1 MSDQGLTPAKANLIV
16 WGGSAFLIGAVV
28 FLYTGPNFLDLGDL
42 APSTLPKVNALL
54 NASCALVLMA
64 AWGAILRKNVARHR
78 RLMFTAVGLS
88 ALFLVSY
95 ILQHATFPS
104 VKYGGPLTWLYYPV
118 LLSHIVLAA
127 AIVPLV
133 LITLV
138 KALSARFDKH
148 RRIARWTLPLWL
160 YVSITGVVVYLMCA
174 PYYPDALPA
183 VLPSLP

>member
-1 MSDQGLTPAKANLIV
+1 MSSQGISTRNANLIV
-16 WGGSAFLIGAVV
+16 WGGSAFLIGVV
-28 FLYTGPNFLDLGDL
+28 AFLYMGPNILHLGDL

-54 NASCALVLMA
+54 NASCALVLLA
-64 AWGAILRKNVARHR
+64 AWGAILRKNIDRHR
-78 RLMFTAVGLS
+78 RLMYTAVALS

-104 VKYGGPLTWLYYPV
+104 VKYGGDLGWLYYPI
-118 LLSHIVLAA
+118 LISHIVLAA

-138 KALSARFDKH
+138 RALSARYDKH

-174 PYYPDALPA
+174 PYYPDAAQAALTSMP
-183 VLPSLP
+183 